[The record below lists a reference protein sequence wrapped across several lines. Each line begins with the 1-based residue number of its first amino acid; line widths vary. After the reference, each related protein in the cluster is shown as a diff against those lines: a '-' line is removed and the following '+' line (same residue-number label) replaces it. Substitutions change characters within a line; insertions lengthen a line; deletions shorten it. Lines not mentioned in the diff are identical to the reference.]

1 MKWCNTHQR
10 AAERCKT
17 EGGILLPCV
26 VVDLTGILE
35 IEDDVSKFID
45 LHTTTAA
52 SGAPPDGK
60 SPMFETTLVETLAIR
75 KFVEMSIADI
85 RAQLERA
92 AKDGTPRKLFLAQKQ
107 NGYVITAWL
116 TSALMTVD
124 AMLGEAAARSTTPL
138 AQELRD
144 VQDPS

>member
-1 MKWCNTHQR
+1 MSN
-10 AAERCKT
+10 
-17 EGGILLPCV
+17 I
-26 VVDLTGILE
+26 
-35 IEDDVSKFID
+35 ID
-45 LHTTTAA
+45 LRATTAA
-52 SGAPPDGK
+52 SGAPADGR

>member
-1 MKWCNTHQR
+1 MMGINRRSDGNVR
-10 AAERCKT
+10 AQ
-17 EGGILLPCV
+17 V
-26 VVDLTGILE
+26 
-35 IEDDVSKFID
+35 ID
-45 LHTTTAA
+45 LRATTAA
-52 SGAPPDGK
+52 SGAPADGR

-124 AMLGEAAARSTTPL
+124 VMLGEAAARSSNGL
-138 AQELRD
+138 AQELKEGEGI
-144 VQDPS
+144 